1 MQRELRVFA
10 LYGAIK
16 HSIESLIAARKTHFR
31 LPAVP
36 PPLLLLLL
44 FPLQQRNNA
53 PDQDSR
59 NQASSVQA
67 TCNLIYVGDD
77 QLRTHT
83 HTYMNI
89 ARTALWVGAIIK
101 RMNNIHFALLSW
113 QWRKMRFAALN
124 YIVGSRTTNDKRR
137 QGMR

>member
-31 LPAVP
+31 LPAG
-36 PPLLLLLL
+36 PLLL
-44 FPLQQRNNA
+44 PLQQRNNA

-77 QLRTHT
+77 QFHAHTHT
-83 HTYMNI
+83 HLQEHSAYC
-89 ARTALWVGAIIK
+89 LVGGGDHK
-101 RMNNIHFALLSW
+101 THEQHSL
-113 QWRKMRFAALN
+113 RFAKLAMAEN
-124 YIVGSRTTNDKRR
+124 AFRST
-137 QGMR
+137 

>member
-31 LPAVP
+31 LPAG
-36 PPLLLLLL
+36 PLLL
-44 FPLQQRNNA
+44 PLQQRNNA

-77 QLRTHT
+77 QFHAHT
-83 HTYMNI
+83 HTNMNI

-137 QGMR
+137 KGMR